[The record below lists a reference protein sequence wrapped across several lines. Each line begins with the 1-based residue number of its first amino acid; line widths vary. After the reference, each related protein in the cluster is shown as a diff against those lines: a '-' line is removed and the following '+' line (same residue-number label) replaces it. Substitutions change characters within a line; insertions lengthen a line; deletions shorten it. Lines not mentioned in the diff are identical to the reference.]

1 MVNSEDEAL
10 KNNRKN
16 TIASIYKS
24 FKEIADI
31 QEITI

>member
-1 MVNSEDEAL
+1 MVNVEDKKI

-16 TIASIYKS
+16 TVASIYKS

-31 QEITI
+31 KEISI